1 MMQRS
6 LFKKQVV
13 ANVDSLPA
21 KIPAL
26 PVNDEDLYVK
36 NSFILGLFVIYFI
49 CRVKYSPMSWNE
61 YYETKEIVHVN
72 EDKISVFIFNIMG
85 AKWRSNFYFYHF
97 AVFRSTAEEKKQ
109 DSVHHLF
116 VLVHGAGHTAL
127 SWGVASVSGF

>member
-85 AKWRSNFYFYHF
+85 AK
-97 AVFRSTAEEKKQ
+97 
-109 DSVHHLF
+109 
-116 VLVHGAGHTAL
+116 
-127 SWGVASVSGF
+127 